1 MNKKLFSINLNF
13 DSLGEAYGWPRDF
26 LDDAAFTRGVDRIM
40 KIGEKFD
47 IPITFFLVGK
57 DLENK
62 KNYEIIRRI
71 SDNDNIEI
79 ANHSYNHLFN
89 FGSRS
94 EQVIH
99 DEIYKSHDL
108 IFKCTGKEA
117 KGFISPTWSVSK
129 NVIKNLIKLN
139 YTYDTS
145 FFKSIYLYPAV
156 LKIALSHIAKGK
168 LKKAFQILNRRDYL
182 IPFKYDYEPFFINS
196 KMKKVSNIEKESILE
211 MPMPI
216 ISNLN
221 PPIWHT
227 AGYVFGWEYVQ
238 RKLKKILEKNKP
250 FFYLIH
256 PADFL
261 DQNDLDDNYTLALE
275 RMDTNYKSKIENL
288 ENMLKFIVSQ
298 GYKGVKLIDIAKL
311 YQENEN

>member
-1 MNKKLFSINLNF
+1 MNKKVFSINLNF
-13 DSLGEAYGWPRDF
+13 DSLGEAYGWPSDF
-26 LDDAAFTRGVDRIM
+26 IEDAAFTRGVDRILNLGH
-40 KIGEKFD
+40 KLN

-62 KNYEIIRRI
+62 KNYEIIKRI
-71 SDNDNIEI
+71 SDNDNVEI
-79 ANHSYNHLFN
+79 ANHSYNHLFD

-94 EQVIH
+94 EQIIY
-99 DEIYKSHDL
+99 DEIYKSHEL

-139 YTYDTS
+139 YSYDTS
-145 FFKSIYLYPAV
+145 FFKSIFLYPAV
-156 LKIALSHIAKGK
+156 LKIVASHIVKK
-168 LKKAFQILNRRDYL
+168 KFKKAFQIMNRRDYL
-182 IPFKYDYEPFFINS
+182 IPFKYNYEPFFINS
-196 KMKKVSNIEKESILE
+196 EMKKVSSNEKKSILE
-211 MPMPI
+211 IPMPVI
-216 ISNLN
+216 NNLN

-227 AGYVFGWEYVQ
+227 AGYIFGWNYL
-238 RKLKKILEKNKP
+238 KNNMKKILDKNKP

-261 DQNDLDDNYTLALE
+261 DQNDLDKKYTLALE
-275 RMDTNYKSKIENL
+275 RMDENYKNKIENL
-288 ENMLKFIVSQ
+288 ENMLEFIVSH

-311 YQENEN
+311 YHH